1 MVAAVN
7 LRSPA
12 TRVRILP
19 PSASRD
25 WAVLKKAKLIANEK
39 NGVKIMEKQILN
51 FSALG
56 FFPPKIKIE
65 RFKLGVI
72 YLLL

>member
-1 MVAAVN
+1 MVAVVN

-12 TRVRILP
+12 ARVRILP

-25 WAVLKKAKLIANEK
+25 WAVLKTAKLIANEK
-39 NGVKIMEKQILN
+39 NDGKTNIEL
-51 FSALG
+51 FRPW

-72 YLLL
+72 YLSL